1 MAKTPPVRCIP
12 ALWSFRAP
20 VQHRAAVA
28 MAPTARKSLGRAA
41 KAQVEPQDLSVYDFE
56 CPATSSGL
64 DDSGEESSFTGRQER
79 DMGNELRNMLAKFQG
94 DIKKVLQAK
103 RRNLKMSISAS
114 VKTIQ
119 QKIEHVLKIQHE
131 QREELYEEYSQQFA
145 TLVQMWN
152 LDVKKVKEQ
161 GEKLAGIFQQQ
172 QKAFQQSQFV
182 QSQKMKAFRELCE
195 QYLESLQDI
204 EENHGNVLAG
214 EHSELRK
221 QMAILQTK
229 LMMESVSI
237 L

>member
-1 MAKTPPVRCIP
+1 
-12 ALWSFRAP
+12 
-20 VQHRAAVA
+20 
-28 MAPTARKSLGRAA
+28 MAPTARKSLRRAA
-41 KAQVEPQDLSVYDFE
+41 KAQVQPQDLSVYDFE
-56 CPATSSGL
+56 CP
-64 DDSGEESSFTGRQER
+64 GETLLLS
-79 DMGNELRNMLAKFQG
+79 QG
-94 DIKKVLQAK
+94 SLQRGGSALGIPVSEVFPSWDIKKLLQAK
-103 RRNLKMSISAS
+103 RRNFKMSISAS
-114 VKTIQ
+114 VKTFQ

-161 GEKLAGIFQQQ
+161 GEKLGIFQQQ

-195 QYLESLQDI
+195 QYLESLQDL

-229 LMMESVSI
+229 LMMESRQEEKASARKS
-237 L
+237 LLSLLFS